1 MAALAHPSVLP
12 NSLERMRH
20 ERFMLSR
27 LAAGAVGLGLA
38 PAYLAW
44 RGAMG
49 SFEILVLIAAALPL
63 VAVVVLSRTGR
74 LDIAHGLSAAALAL
88 FVAALAGM
96 TGGASSPLL
105 LWLAALPAEAM
116 FYGSR
121 AYVLRASLIAAGV
134 LGGVVISHQIGFFA
148 TPAPDFSETMPVLV
162 TGAILHAMLFAV
174 GFLRRR
180 DEELRE
186 HRASDARAQLLLDHV
201 GDLVTWHDGS
211 GAVVF
216 ANAAA
221 ATLAGAQPRELYGRG
236 LFERVHIADRPLFLK
251 ALSDAAHGDGRAS
264 ACFRT
269 LFVPGDA
276 GPDQRAPV
284 ALWLEMQAHRV
295 ADGEARGGA
304 AVVCV
309 MRDVTA
315 RRALEEEQARG
326 HAEALK
332 ARDVQGHFLATVSH
346 ELRTPLNAIIGF
358 SEMLDT
364 DVHGMLDAE
373 RRQEYA
379 RIIHSSGHHLLDVV
393 NTLLDISKIEG
404 GAMTI
409 EQELID
415 LADLAQ
421 GCCDL
426 MALRA
431 KDGEIALERVV
442 GPDLPPLLGDRR
454 ALRQVM
460 INLLSNALKFTPAG
474 GRVTLALVRDGG
486 MIDLSVADTGIG
498 IAAADL
504 PRLGDPFFQA
514 KGSYDRAYE
523 GTGLGL
529 SVVRGLVGLH
539 GGRLTV
545 ESAPGVGTRVSVRLP
560 IDGVAAAS
568 QPVSIATFARAPRRG
583 FETKTPLRLIA

>member
-1 MAALAHPSVLP
+1 VAALAHPSVLP

-221 ATLAGAQPRELYGRG
+221 ATLAGAQPRELHGRG

-251 ALSDAAHGDGRAS
+251 ALSDAAHGAGHPRI
-264 ACFRT
+264 
-269 LFVPGDA
+269 GD
-276 GPDQRAPV
+276 
-284 ALWLEMQAHRV
+284 
-295 ADGEARGGA
+295 
-304 AVVCV
+304 
-309 MRDVTA
+309 
-315 RRALEEEQARG
+315 QAR
-326 HAEALK
+326 L
-332 ARDVQGHFLATVSH
+332 
-346 ELRTPLNAIIGF
+346 
-358 SEMLDT
+358 
-364 DVHGMLDAE
+364 
-373 RRQEYA
+373 
-379 RIIHSSGHHLLDVV
+379 
-393 NTLLDISKIEG
+393 
-404 GAMTI
+404 
-409 EQELID
+409 
-415 LADLAQ
+415 
-421 GCCDL
+421 
-426 MALRA
+426 
-431 KDGEIALERVV
+431 
-442 GPDLPPLLGDRR
+442 R
-454 ALRQVM
+454 ALRR
-460 INLLSNALKFTPAG
+460 LP
-474 GRVTLALVRDGG
+474 GRHRDQ
-486 MIDLSVADTGIG
+486 
-498 IAAADL
+498 
-504 PRLGDPFFQA
+504 PRLASRGPF
-514 KGSYDRAYE
+514 
-523 GTGLGL
+523 
-529 SVVRGLVGLH
+529 
-539 GGRLTV
+539 
-545 ESAPGVGTRVSVRLP
+545 
-560 IDGVAAAS
+560 
-568 QPVSIATFARAPRRG
+568 
-583 FETKTPLRLIA
+583 